1 MNEIAAMHGVTGAL
15 AVLLAF
21 QNLFED
27 QRSFLSLSEIAVDNE
42 KNCVQVLNFKILDD
56 FSI

>member
-27 QRSFLSLSEIAVDNE
+27 QIKGTSSRPAWAACDAV
-42 KNCVQVLNFKILDD
+42 
-56 FSI
+56 

>member
-1 MNEIAAMHGVTGAL
+1 MNEMHGVTGAL

-27 QRSFLSLSEIAVDNE
+27 QIKED
-42 KNCVQVLNFKILDD
+42 K
-56 FSI
+56 